1 MHALLF
7 YDVRLLFLVCCVR
20 QKHRLIKV
28 SSSVSCECVKVNF
41 FCFFK
46 WRCVKSMLSPLSM
59 KSYGGSCILE
69 GKEIGLHCGNVPVVN
84 NANRFLF
91 QKAKYA

>member
-1 MHALLF
+1 MC
-7 YDVRLLFLVCCVR
+7 LV
-20 QKHRLIKV
+20 
-28 SSSVSCECVKVNF
+28 SVLKSISFV
-41 FCFFK
+41 FK